1 MNHTLEREESEE
13 NDEDERLE
21 RLQYLD
27 SSRGMEMYMWVLFLI
42 AVETH

>member
-13 NDEDERLE
+13 NDEDEQLE

-27 SSRGMEMYMWVLFLI
+27 SSRGMEMYM
-42 AVETH
+42 

>member
-27 SSRGMEMYMWVLFLI
+27 SSRGMEMYM
-42 AVETH
+42 